1 MLSNS
6 LTTYLSAQTPPT
18 IRKLQGSC
26 YSSIHLFS
34 HLLLALKLET
44 AVLAWTDKD
53 IMTVMDGVP
62 ETYAGDMTDFRDVH
76 KWSEEIVF
84 SLVEPVSW
92 SPSEISLSYAVIYQM
107 IW

>member
-1 MLSNS
+1 
-6 LTTYLSAQTPPT
+6 
-18 IRKLQGSC
+18 
-26 YSSIHLFS
+26 
-34 HLLLALKLET
+34 
-44 AVLAWTDKD
+44 
-53 IMTVMDGVP
+53 MTVMDGVP